1 MAEAFARLADAV
13 RAFGLLCW
21 AWTRA
26 AWQYPTSLLLLTVGQ
41 AMAMTLDV
49 LAIVVIFANTDELGG
64 FSAAEVLFLYA
75 TTSTSFAIADTL
87 LGTVERLGR
96 HIRSGA
102 FDVMLLRP
110 VSALVQVAADTFS
123 PRRLGKLV
131 PALAAPALSLT
142 SLDTEWTGGRILMVP
157 VMIIC
162 GTLIYCGIWVLGA
175 SYQFVAADAA
185 EAMNVT
191 TYGGNYVTQYPLTV
205 FSSEWVRAL
214 TWVVPLAFVNWYPAL
229 YVFGRPDP
237 HGYPNAMQFASP
249 IAAMLALIAAGFA
262 WKAGV
267 RHYRS
272 TGS

>member
-1 MAEAFARLADAV
+1 MADAV
-13 RAFGLLCW
+13 AKLGDAVRSFGLLCW

-41 AMAMTLDV
+41 ALATTLDV
-49 LAIVVIFANTDELGG
+49 LAIVVIFANTNELGG

-110 VSALVQVAADTFS
+110 ASALVQVAADTFS

-131 PALAAPALSLT
+131 PALAALALSVT
-142 SLDTEWTGGRILMVP
+142 ALDTDWTAGRILMVP
-157 VMIIC
+157 VMVIC
-162 GTLIYCGIWVLGA
+162 GALIYCGIWVLGA
-175 SYQFVAADAA
+175 SYQFIAADAA

-191 TYGGNYVTQYPLTV
+191 TYGGNYLTQYPLTV
-205 FSSEWVRAL
+205 FSAEWVRAL
-214 TWVVPLAFVNWYPAL
+214 TWIVPLAFVNWYPAL
-229 YVFGRPDP
+229 YVFGRADP
-237 HGYPNAMQFASP
+237 NGYPDALQFASP
-249 IAAMLALIAAGFA
+249 IAATLALLAAGFA

>member
-1 MAEAFARLADAV
+1 MAEAWARLADAT

-21 AWTRA
+21 TWTRA
-26 AWQYPTSLLLLTVGQ
+26 AWQYPTSLLLLTAGQ
-41 AMAMTLDV
+41 ALAMTLDV
-49 LAIVVIFANTDELGG
+49 LAIVVIFANTDALAG

-75 TTSTSFAIADTL
+75 TTSTSFAIADTVM
-87 LGTVERLGR
+87 GTVERLGR
-96 HIRSGA
+96 HIRSGT

-131 PALAAPALSLT
+131 PALAALALSL
-142 SLDTEWTGGRILMVP
+142 SWLDTRWTAGRILMVP
-157 VMIIC
+157 VMVIC

-191 TYGGNYVTQYPLTV
+191 TYGGNYLTQYPLTV
-205 FSSEWVRAL
+205 FTSEWVRAL

-237 HGYPNAMQFASP
+237 LGYPYAMQFASP
-249 IAAMLALIAAGFA
+249 IAALFALIAAGLA